1 MESFEQIAEQY
12 HSMIH
17 KIIHTLHIYKN
28 VDDFYQTGLI
38 ALWDAQKYY
47 NDEKGNF
54 TSFAYT
60 WIKGCILH
68 EMAKNNKLS
77 ERYVYP
83 DQEYWELITDKS
95 DVLPFEEEFLLTYG
109 KTLNEKETNWLI
121 KACFT
126 GLSIKEIAESEGVSE
141 SAVKQ
146 RRMSARKKLLKQ
158 IKTID

>member
-1 MESFEQIAEQY
+1 MESFEQIAEKYQP
-12 HSMIH
+12 MIH

-47 NDEKGNF
+47 NDEKGSF

-60 WIKGCILH
+60 WIKGCIIN
-68 EMAKNNKLS
+68 EMAKNKILS
-77 ERYVYP
+77 ERYVCP
-83 DQEYWELITDKS
+83 DKEYWELITDQS
-95 DVLPFEEEFLLTYG
+95 DALPFEEEFLLTYG
-109 KTLNEKETNWLI
+109 NTLSEKETDWLI

-126 GLSIKEIAESEGVSE
+126 GLSIKEIAESEGVTV
-141 SAVKQ
+141 SAIKL